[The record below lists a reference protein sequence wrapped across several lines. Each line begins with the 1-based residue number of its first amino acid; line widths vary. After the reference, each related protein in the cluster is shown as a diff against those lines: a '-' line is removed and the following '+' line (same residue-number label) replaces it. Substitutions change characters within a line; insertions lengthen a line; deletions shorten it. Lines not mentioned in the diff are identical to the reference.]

1 MNKVFFEPSLLPM
14 SIAAPPPA
22 LLGRSD
28 QLTLR
33 EPPTPPSGKKGG
45 RGAGATPHA
54 SRGGGGI
61 SRSWPGGALLFAA
74 AQGASCSIAWLRMLA
89 ALLAPST
96 QKGAGVAEG
105 ASRGL

>member
-22 LLGRSD
+22 LLGKSD

-33 EPPTPPSGKKGG
+33 EPPLASCKKGG
-45 RGAGATPHA
+45 RGTGGCAPGPQA

-61 SRSWPGGALLFAA
+61 RRSWPMAAPLLFAA
-74 AQGASCSIAWLRMLA
+74 AHGSSCSIAWLLRGPL
-89 ALLAPST
+89 ST
-96 QKGAGVAEG
+96 QSAGADG